1 MSKLLIFDGSN
12 VFMRGFFAVPEMT
25 TSKGFHTNAI
35 KGTINIVTSVI
46 KARKPTH
53 VAFVFDRPHPTHR
66 HKIYPEYKGTREKD
80 PEQQAR
86 LRPQRKPVYD
96 LLRAMGIKVVH
107 KKGTEADDIIGTLAR
122 LAHDYDEDME
132 VEVVSNDK
140 DFAQLLRKRL
150 RILKYDYQVKDY
162 HEITHRNCA
171 KHYLVE
177 PSRVPC
183 MLMMQGDKVDN
194 IPGVDGIGPVA
205 LAKLV
210 ASADRIEDADIR
222 VLNKTQAANFE
233 AARKQ
238 FRLTRRLVTI
248 HQKIIDYDIAK
259 LAIGEPDL
267 NAVHIIC
274 KALEARQIENTIGQ
288 YARFLN

>member
-1 MSKLLIFDGSN
+1 
-12 VFMRGFFAVPEMT
+12 
-25 TSKGFHTNAI
+25 
-35 KGTINIVTSVI
+35 
-46 KARKPTH
+46 
-53 VAFVFDRPHPTHR
+53 
-66 HKIYPEYKGTREKD
+66 
-80 PEQQAR
+80 
-86 LRPQRKPVYD
+86 
-96 LLRAMGIKVVH
+96 
-107 KKGTEADDIIGTLAR
+107 
-122 LAHDYDEDME
+122 
-132 VEVVSNDK
+132 
-140 DFAQLLRKRL
+140 
-150 RILKYDYQVKDY
+150 LKYDYQVKDY